1 MGDAVDALDMNT
13 AAPSSNLLLRQG
25 KDDISNIKETQLIYF
40 PLSLIFFCHVRSL
53 IIVSMGYIHKCSAFE
68 NEILL

>member
-25 KDDISNIKETQLIYF
+25 KDDISIVKETQF
-40 PLSLIFFCHVRSL
+40 FFHCHLSF
-53 IIVSMGYIHKCSAFE
+53 SAMSGHCD
-68 NEILL
+68 NCDNVYATD

>member
-25 KDDISNIKETQLIYF
+25 KDDISIIKETQLIF
-40 PLSLIFFCHVRSL
+40 FHCHLSFSA
-53 IIVSMGYIHKCSAFE
+53 VSGHCDM
-68 NEILL
+68 